1 MDISEPNTMRF
12 RILCIAM
19 YPSED
24 IENKVTQ
31 LRKGILEL
39 AILSALFRDTHYG
52 YSLVR
57 QMAVAGVLDLNEGT
71 IYPILSRLAK
81 EGLVQTEWVESKQ
94 GPPRKYYTLTDAGR
108 VMCAALAG
116 EFRSLVRLVEAAG
129 QDNGLGQNSSSGKK
143 AISPRQDH
151 E

>member
-1 MDISEPNTMRF
+1 
-12 RILCIAM
+12 M
-19 YPSED
+19 YQSQE

-39 AILSALFRDTHYG
+39 AILSALYRDTHYG

-57 QMAVAGVLDLNEGT
+57 EMTAAGVFNLKEGT

-94 GPPRKYYTLTDAGR
+94 GPPRKYYALTNSGRTMCEALTD
-108 VMCAALAG
+108 
-116 EFRSLVRLVEAAG
+116 EFRRLVNVVEAAE
-129 QDNGLGQNSSSGKK
+129 QERKSDPECEADKK
-143 AISPRQDH
+143 TIIPRQNN

>member
-1 MDISEPNTMRF
+1 
-12 RILCIAM
+12 M
-19 YPSED
+19 YQSQE

-39 AILSALFRDTHYG
+39 AILSALYRNTHYG

-57 QMAVAGVLDLNEGT
+57 EMTAAGVFNLKEGT

-81 EGLVQTEWVESKQ
+81 DGLVQTEWVESSQ
-94 GPPRKYYTLTDAGR
+94 GPPRKYYSLTESGR
-108 VMCAALAG
+108 IICEVLKN
-116 EFRSLVRLVEAAG
+116 EFRRLVNVVEASG
-129 QDNGLGQNSSSGKK
+129 QEDKPDSENKVEKK
-143 AISPRQDH
+143 TIIPRQNN